1 MAKVRLVVDS
11 TIDVIPAV
19 RARVTAVPLSIHFG
33 EQEYL
38 DGVNLSHRA
47 FYEKLIESDELPTT
61 SQPTPDAFARAYADA
76 RAAGEDVV
84 VLTISSRLSGT
95 YQSAVIA
102 AMEEPGHVYVVDS
115 GTASI
120 AAGVLAEYA
129 LRLVDAGM
137 SAAEVAAEL
146 EEARQRVTIIAM
158 VDTLEYL
165 MRGGRLSRT
174 AAVAGEILSIKP
186 VITVRDGE
194 IVVLGK
200 ARGSRRANNLLV
212 KQIEAAGGIDFER
225 PLLLGYTGLD
235 TQTLQKYIED
245 SAYLW
250 EAHPDAI
257 RSTMIG
263 SVIGT
268 HAGPGAIAAA
278 FFTKN
283 P

>member
-1 MAKVRLVVDS
+1 MGNVRLVIDS
-11 TIDVIPAV
+11 TTDLTAEA
-19 RARVTAVPLSIHFG
+19 RACVTVVPLSVHFG
-33 EQEYL
+33 ETDYL
-38 DGVNLSHRA
+38 DGVNITHRE

-61 SQPTPDAFARAYADA
+61 SQPTPDAFSRVYAEA
-76 RAAGEDVV
+76 VAAGEEVV
-84 VLTISSRLSGT
+84 VLTVSSRLSGT
-95 YQSAVIA
+95 YQSAMIA
-102 AMEEPGHVYVVDS
+102 AMDYPGQVYVVDS
-115 GTASI
+115 RTVAI

-129 LRLVDAGM
+129 LRLVDEGM
-137 SAAEVAAEL
+137 SAQEIAACL
-146 EEARQRVTIIAM
+146 EQEREHVCIVAM

-174 AAVAGEILSIKP
+174 AAVAGEILAIKP
-186 VITVRDGE
+186 VISVRDGE

-212 KQIEAAGGIDFER
+212 KEIEAAGGIDFTK

-235 TQTLQKYIED
+235 SQTLLKYIED

-278 FFTKN
+278 FFHN
-283 P
+283 